1 MDPDAVPAE
10 LLEIREKIDALDG
23 QIVSLLADRFALTQ
37 RVGELKASHAL
48 SSLDASREAQKLA
61 RIEALCE
68 ERGLNAELVTGLF
81 AKIMEEVVRNHERLR
96 SKS

>member
-1 MDPDAVPAE
+1 MDPNAVPAE
-10 LLEIREKIDALDG
+10 LLEIREKIDAIDS

-48 SSLDASREAQKLA
+48 NSLDSSREAQKLA

-68 ERGLNAELVTGLF
+68 EQGLNAELVTGLF
-81 AKIMEEVVRNHERLR
+81 VKIMEEVVRNHERLR
-96 SKS
+96 ES